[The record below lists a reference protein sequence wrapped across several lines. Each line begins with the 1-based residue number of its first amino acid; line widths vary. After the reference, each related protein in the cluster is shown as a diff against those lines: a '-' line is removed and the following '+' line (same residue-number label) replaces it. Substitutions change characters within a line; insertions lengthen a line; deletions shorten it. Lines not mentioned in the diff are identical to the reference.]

1 MEEIMS
7 SDLKENVSNTNTW
20 GRALFMILFG
30 IIYSVAEV
38 VLVAVVVIQFLFVL
52 FTNEKNERLLGFGK
66 ELSTFIYQ
74 VFLYL
79 TFNTEE
85 KPFPFADWPKE
96 AEPEPQSEAETAETS
111 ASELEP
117 PKPQEG
123 ESKPTD

>member
-1 MEEIMS
+1 MEEFMS

-38 VLVAVVVIQFLFVL
+38 VLVAVIVIQFFFVL
-52 FTNEKNERLLGFGK
+52 FTTEKNDRLLVFGK

-74 VFLYL
+74 VFLYQ

-85 KPFPFADWPKE
+85 KPFPFADWPKG
-96 AEPEPQSEAETAETS
+96 AGLPEIA
-111 ASELEP
+111 ASEDEA
-117 PKPQEG
+117 PKSEEEQ
-123 ESKPTD
+123 SKSAD

>member
-1 MEEIMS
+1 M
-7 SDLKENVSNTNTW
+7 SDLKANVSDTNTW

-52 FTNEKNERLLGFGK
+52 FSGDRNPRLLRFGK

-74 VFLYL
+74 IFLFL

-85 KPFPFADWPKE
+85 KPFPFADWPRAVEDANVIESLRPHGDE
-96 AEPEPQSEAETAETS
+96 AQ
-111 ASELEP
+111 P
-117 PKPQEG
+117 PKSPE
-123 ESKPTD
+123 D

>member
-1 MEEIMS
+1 MS
-7 SDLKENVSNTNTW
+7 SELKENVSNTNTW

-96 AEPEPQSEAETAETS
+96 ADSEFEAIETS
-111 ASELEP
+111 TSESEP
-117 PKPQEG
+117 PKPPE
-123 ESKPTD
+123 EASKPSD

>member
-1 MEEIMS
+1 MEKTMS

-38 VLVAVVVIQFLFVL
+38 VLVAVIVIQFLFVL
-52 FTNEKNERLLGFGK
+52 FSSDKNERLLHFGK

-96 AEPEPQSEAETAETS
+96 PESESGTETVETS
-111 ASELEP
+111 AEAEP
-117 PKPQEG
+117 PKPQED
-123 ESKPTD
+123 EPKSSD

>member
-1 MEEIMS
+1 MS

-38 VLVAVVVIQFLFVL
+38 VLVAVIVIQFFFVL
-52 FTNEKNERLLGFGK
+52 FTSEKNERLLRFGK

-74 VFLYL
+74 VFLFL

-85 KPFPFADWPKE
+85 KPFPFTDWPKE
-96 AEPEPQSEAETAETS
+96 GEATEVTSSETELPA
-111 ASELEP
+111 ASSEEP
-117 PKPQEG
+117 PKSAE
-123 ESKPTD
+123 

>member
-1 MEEIMS
+1 MS
-7 SDLKENVSNTNTW
+7 SELKENVSNTNTW

-30 IIYSVAEV
+30 IIYSAAEV
-38 VLVAVVVIQFLFVL
+38 VLVAVIVIQFFFVL
-52 FTNEKNERLLGFGK
+52 FTTEKNERLLVFGK

-96 AEPEPQSEAETAETS
+96 GYGETAEINTS
-111 ASELEP
+111 ETETPKPSEEP
-117 PKPQEG
+117 PK
-123 ESKPTD
+123 SD

>member
-38 VLVAVVVIQFLFVL
+38 VLVAVIVIQFLFVL
-52 FTNEKNERLLGFGK
+52 FTSEKNERLLGFGK

-74 VFLYL
+74 VFLYQ

-96 AEPEPQSEAETAETS
+96 AESESEAEAIETS
-111 ASELEP
+111 ASEPEP
-117 PKPQEG
+117 PKPPEE
-123 ESKPTD
+123 ESKSPD